1 MFDCAYLKF
10 SIAAFKVLRKFF
22 WFVKPAEAMIGRH
35 NSNNIGQRGLL
46 VEVCPRFLSHFKSLF
61 PLHCRTRI
69 KVYPEESLI
78 SINLIIGVSR
88 ILSLSKKNLH
98 EAVFRFPKQIW
109 HKKRLSCFL
118 PPIVNKYLAW
128 RQNVV
133 MLTVLEGLLA
143 ENQWQRVLINRR

>member
-10 SIAAFKVLRKFF
+10 SVAALKVLRKFF

-78 SINLIIGVSR
+78 SITLIRCLKDFITF
-88 ILSLSKKNLH
+88 KEK
-98 EAVFRFPKQIW
+98 F
-109 HKKRLSCFL
+109 
-118 PPIVNKYLAW
+118 
-128 RQNVV
+128 
-133 MLTVLEGLLA
+133 T
-143 ENQWQRVLINRR
+143 